1 MAPNMSS
8 KPPSTKKKVRFIEN
22 DTISTN
28 KDQSMKQTK
37 LPFRPSSQEQPARQ
51 VRFAEDVDV
60 ISIADDESEQVPAK
74 APQLPQEPS
83 PERDEE
89 PGEPLRKKAAPRKRR
104 IPKKYCHC
112 RGPDDGRAMLQ
123 CARESEC
130 KFEWFHAQCVG
141 YPEDD
146 GKLYAQ
152 MLQKTTVH

>member
-1 MAPNMSS
+1 
-8 KPPSTKKKVRFIEN
+8 
-22 DTISTN
+22 
-28 KDQSMKQTK
+28 MKQTK
-37 LPFRPSSQEQPARQ
+37 LPFRPSSQEQPVRH

-60 ISIADDESEQVPAK
+60 ISIADDEAEHVPAE
-74 APQLPQEPS
+74 APQLPQKLS
-83 PERDEE
+83 PEQDEE
-89 PGEPLRKKAAPRKRR
+89 PGELLRKKAAPRKKR

-146 GKLYAQ
+146 GKLYAHRYYQ
-152 MLQKTTVH
+152 CALH